1 MENLCSIT
9 GAVYPKTK
17 DPTIQDNVGKRVMS
31 TIYAAEDRGRDSW
44 GYVMLFDNRSPLTCK
59 SLQAPAMQS
68 SYPLNLSDAH
78 ASVVISNNRAEP
90 TTEYVKEKC
99 FDDTQPYVAGDW
111 YVVHNGTI
119 ANDKELIKDYNML
132 PSSKID
138 SSVIPEL
145 LNTCLGEEHFTAE
158 HVAELLTN
166 EVIGSYSLAIMHR
179 KHPGKVIL
187 ACNYKPIYIGYHI
200 TEKYWIFSSQKEYIT
215 GKSIQKKLGNP
226 ISVEA
231 MPAYSCV
238 MLSEDLEPFN
248 LNFLSLYPPKDRK
261 KILVVCSG
269 GLDSTVVAAKAVR
282 DGHDVTLLHFKYSC
296 RAEENEI
303 AAIHDIASFL
313 EVPFMFVTTDM
324 FKNVIKGSPLTG
336 TSNGIADGVAGAEFA
351 HEWVPARNLI
361 MLSIAT
367 GIAESHGFDILMLGN
382 NLEESGAYPD
392 NEMEFISRLNSVMP
406 YAVAA
411 NKRVEIMMPVGNLMK
426 HEIVKLGVEVN
437 APMHLSWSCYN
448 AGEVE
453 CGDCGP
459 CFMKKTAYEI
469 NGLKWGTNYAKK

>member
-1 MENLCSIT
+1 MCSIT
-9 GAVYPKTK
+9 GAIYPKVK

-44 GYVMLFDNRSPLTCK
+44 GFSMLFDSGQKTTQKFLNAPKELTQY
-59 SLQAPAMQS
+59 LHI
-68 SYPLNLSDAH
+68 LSDAH
-78 ASVVISNNRAEP
+78 ASCIISNNRAEP
-90 TTEYVKEKC
+90 TTEYVKEKSE
-99 FDDTQPYVAGDW
+99 DDTQPYIAGDW

-119 ANDKELIKDYNML
+119 ANDKELAKDFNIL
-132 PSSKID
+132 TPTKID
-138 SSVIPEL
+138 SAVIPEL
-145 LNTCLGEEHFTAE
+145 LNTLLGEDDFTAE
-158 HVAELLTN
+158 NVAEVLVN
-166 EVIGSYSLAIMHR
+166 EIIGSYSLAIMHR
-179 KHPGKVIL
+179 KHPGKLIL

-200 TEKYWIFSSQKEYIT
+200 NEKYWIFSSQKEYIT

-238 MLSEDLEPFN
+238 MLSDDLEPFN
-248 LNFLSLYPPKDRK
+248 LKFLSLYPKKDRK
-261 KILVVCSG
+261 KVLVVCSG

-303 AAIHDIASFL
+303 AAIHDVASFL
-313 EVPFMFVTTDM
+313 KVPFMFVTTDM

-336 TSNGIADGVAGAEFA
+336 TSNGIADGVSGAEFA

-367 GIAESHGFDILMLGN
+367 GIAESQGFDILMLGN

-392 NEMEFISRLNSVMP
+392 NEMEFISRLNNVMP
-406 YAVAA
+406 FAVAA
-411 NKRVEIMMPVGNLMK
+411 NKRVEIQMPVGNLMK

-459 CFMKKTAYEI
+459 CYMKKTAYEI
-469 NGLKWGTNYAKK
+469 NGLKWGINYAK